1 MLALRSGKTRQ
12 PQTGNSKWH
21 LLGSRPL
28 WWQLEQGLWG
38 DHWDITAHS
47 QLLSGLQAV
56 MPRSPSGSQ
65 EVCVCCN
72 WLETQRLQ
80 QTAAQHPMCE
90 LLLTSCSPRVLK
102 ATPVLICQV
111 SVSLNLRYWLP
122 RGWPSVH
129 KVRAEFTEYTQIAS
143 KQTEKAI
150 NEVGHQ
156 HAGSIDPHRLAG
168 VGYQD
173 YIMLNLYLN

>member
-1 MLALRSGKTRQ
+1 MFFLSSIVMLALRSGKTRQ

-56 MPRSPSGSQ
+56 MPRSPSGSHG

-72 WLETQRLQ
+72 WLETQV
-80 QTAAQHPMCE
+80 AAG
-90 LLLTSCSPRVLK
+90 CSPAPHVWVAADKLLPTG
-102 ATPVLICQV
+102 AEGHPSSHLS
-111 SVSLNLRYWLP
+111 SVSLFK
-122 RGWPSVH
+122 S
-129 KVRAEFTEYTQIAS
+129 
-143 KQTEKAI
+143 
-150 NEVGHQ
+150 EVLV
-156 HAGSIDPHRLAG
+156 AKRLAFCPQSESRI
-168 VGYQD
+168 YRIHAD
-173 YIMLNLYLN
+173 SK

>member
-1 MLALRSGKTRQ
+1 MFFLSSIVMLALRSGKTRQ

-102 ATPVLICQV
+102 ATPVLICQA

-129 KVRAEFTEYTQIAS
+129 SQSENRIYRIHADG
-143 KQTEKAI
+143 KQTNRK
-150 NEVGHQ
+150 GH
-156 HAGSIDPHRLAG
+156 
-168 VGYQD
+168 
-173 YIMLNLYLN
+173 